1 MRRQRG
7 CLENAKNYDIA
18 PAIFAQAPVDYRWR
32 SDDEAAPQLR
42 QALRKLAAHLT
53 NIGRI
58 GCDAFAA
65 ELRTR
70 MEFHNLTAH
79 IVELG
84 LLQLMSGTR
93 LEIALAELAV
103 SISSPEGRR
112 ERDLLVFARAA
123 PAPTTGAEA
132 EHWRGGAH
140 IPSEP
145 VATKF
150 PHTAARATQPRNNG
164 GGNNGGNKPNNNN
177 NNNNNNN
184 ANNRQQSQQNN
195 SQRQGAQASKN

>member
-1 MRRQRG
+1 
-7 CLENAKNYDIA
+7 
-18 PAIFAQAPVDYRWR
+18 
-32 SDDEAAPQLR
+32 
-42 QALRKLAAHLT
+42 
-53 NIGRI
+53 
-58 GCDAFAA
+58 
-65 ELRTR
+65 

-93 LEIALAELAV
+93 LEIALAELTV

-150 PHTAARATQPRNNG
+150 PHTAARATQPRNNS

-177 NNNNNNN
+177 N
-184 ANNRQQSQQNN
+184 RQQSHQNN